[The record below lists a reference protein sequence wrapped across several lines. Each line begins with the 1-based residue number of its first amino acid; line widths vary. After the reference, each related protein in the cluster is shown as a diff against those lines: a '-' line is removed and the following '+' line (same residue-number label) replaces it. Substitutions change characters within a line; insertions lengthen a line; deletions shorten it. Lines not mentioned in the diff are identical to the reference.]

1 MFFAKPETSE
11 VWTFYQTAGAKR
23 LLRSLPTMIL
33 ITGAAGKTGRA
44 IIQALTKRGETVRA
58 LVHRSDQT
66 ASIKALGVDDVI
78 VGNLL
83 DQSVIRQAVQDVR
96 AVYHIAPNVSPDEVS
111 IGRTII
117 AAAQTTG
124 VGHFVFHS
132 VLHPQIEAMP
142 HHWRKMRVEELLFAS
157 GLPFTI
163 LQPTAY
169 MQNILA
175 HWDQI
180 IEKGRYPIP
189 YSTETR
195 LSLVDLEDVAD
206 AAAIVLTEPRHIG
219 ATIELVG
226 TPPMSQREIADSL
239 ADPLGHPVE
248 AEVVSLEE
256 WERVARASGLGDY
269 QVLTL
274 LKMFCYYESHGF
286 AGNPNALSC
295 LLGRQPTS
303 FAEFVERIKND
314 HRIG

>member
-1 MFFAKPETSE
+1 
-11 VWTFYQTAGAKR
+11 
-23 LLRSLPTMIL
+23 MIL

-96 AVYHIAPNVSPDEVS
+96 AVYHIAPNVSPDEVT
-111 IGRTII
+111 IGRIII
-117 AAAQTTG
+117 AAAQSAD
-124 VGHFVFHS
+124 VERFVFHS

-169 MQNILA
+169 MQNVLA
-175 HWDQI
+175 SWKQI
-180 IEKGRYPIP
+180 IENGKYSVP
-189 YSTETR
+189 YAIETR
-195 LSLVDLEDVAD
+195 LSLIDLEDIAD
-206 AAAIVLTEPRHIG
+206 AAAIVLTEPGHIG

-226 TPPMSQREIADSL
+226 TPPMSQREIAQTMADSL
-239 ADPLGHPVE
+239 GRPVE

-256 WERVARASGLGDY
+256 WERVARSSGLGDY
-269 QVLTL
+269 QILTL
-274 LKMFCYYESHGF
+274 VKMFCYYESHGLI
-286 AGNPNALSC
+286 GNPNALSY
-295 LLGRQPTS
+295 LLRRSPTS
-303 FAEFVERIKND
+303 FADFVKRIINERKND
-314 HRIG
+314 LRIG